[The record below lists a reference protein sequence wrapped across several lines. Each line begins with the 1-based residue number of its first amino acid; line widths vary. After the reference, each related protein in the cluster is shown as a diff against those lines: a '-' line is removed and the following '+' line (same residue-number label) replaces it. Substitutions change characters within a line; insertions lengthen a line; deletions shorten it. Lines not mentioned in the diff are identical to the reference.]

1 MVQPKH
7 AHAHYIMMYYFAE
20 SKEDTSSSTSLVPII
35 VILIVVMA
43 LLAIVM
49 TIVSIG
55 IVYYKKRKQ
64 QRTGVRE
71 EFEIPQYAEILSDFK
86 ERNTPQISEHYY
98 EVVKEYVNVDSS
110 SQLPPMKMG
119 RNVAYGVGLAQ
130 TSGWTGSDL
139 PTMTPTPFFFSF
151 LLFLLCFALLCVA
164 FLSIL
169 TRKKKKKN
177 GRASRSGKALQSF
190 TELCTLH
197 TLDGP
202 DLLR

>member
-7 AHAHYIMMYYFAE
+7 VHAHYIMIYYFAE

-35 VILIVVMA
+35 VILIVVMV
-43 LLAIVM
+43 LLAVVM
-49 TIVSIG
+49 TIISIG

-98 EVVKEYVNVDSS
+98 EVVKEYVNVESS

-119 RNVAYGVGLAQ
+119 GNVAYGVGLAQ
-130 TSGWTGSDL
+130 TSGVEGGECEVVQPQAPAETLTESAA
-139 PTMTPTPFFFSF
+139 PHRMTVN
-151 LLFLLCFALLCVA
+151 VA
-164 FLSIL
+164 YEVA
-169 TRKKKKKN
+169 
-177 GRASRSGKALQSF
+177 G
-190 TELCTLH
+190 H
-197 TLDGP
+197 MM
-202 DLLR
+202 